1 MATEPEVPT
10 EESSPASLRER
21 LIRMNLPD
29 LVHGGGHAP
38 DFRETRAD
46 YIRRRI
52 RPLALLLAIGLPLW
66 LPLEFFL
73 LDTPDAL
80 LTMIL
85 RLTGAVAGLVLW
97 WSCRQDTGYRRT
109 LWRLALLLAIPMML
123 YAMARFIINSDLE
136 SALASGYAFFPAL
149 TVAALAIFPL
159 TLREGAFGSVAILA
173 VYMAIEAAM
182 GNLGRWDTLGNLWLL
197 VLVAGVAV
205 WAALSQLH
213 MLLRLYRQ
221 ATRDPLTGLFNRG
234 ALARRVRRQLE
245 VGAGA
250 DAGLCVLLFDL
261 DWFKRINDTH
271 GHRAG
276 DRVLEH
282 FAALLQDELRDGG
295 TPGRWGGEEFL
306 AVLPHGD
313 LEHARALAER
323 IRERLGAEPV
333 DLFPAD
339 SLTVTASVGVA
350 CRHGGES
357 LDALVQRAD
366 DALYAA
372 KTAGRDCVRSA
383 PVPT

>member
-1 MATEPEVPT
+1 M
-10 EESSPASLRER
+10 PA
-21 LIRMNLPD
+21 P
-29 LVHGGGHAP
+29 AP
-38 DFRETRAD
+38 
-46 YIRRRI
+46 
-52 RPLALLLAIGLPLW
+52 
-66 LPLEFFL
+66 
-73 LDTPDAL
+73 
-80 LTMIL
+80 
-85 RLTGAVAGLVLW
+85 VLW
-97 WSCRQDTGYRRT
+97 WSCRQDTGYRGT
-109 LWRLALLLAIPMML
+109 LWRLALLLAIPMTL

-159 TLREGAFGSVAILA
+159 TLREGAFGSVVILA
-173 VYMAIEAAM
+173 AYMAIEAAM

-234 ALARRVRRQLE
+234 ALARRVRSQLE
-245 VGAGA
+245 VGGGA

-282 FAALLQDELRDGG
+282 FAALLQDELCDGG

-306 AVLPHGD
+306 AVLPYGD
-313 LEHARALAER
+313 LERARALAER

-350 CRHGGES
+350 CRQGDES

-372 KTAGRDCVRSA
+372 KIAGRDCVRSA